1 MLEPGIRTSEEV
13 SACVALS
20 VAAEAEISV
29 VGSGVVR
36 GRGRSLAG
44 GCHGCK
50 VDVLTAVQYGVGETV
65 GGGGVVA
72 SYVEF
77 VFVHECCG
85 GARRSQPGVGAR
97 LCNTR
102 PNFGRETKRMCRDE
116 HDTTRCGWTCRDKH
130 NLPICRRLEDEIAG

>member
-1 MLEPGIRTSEEV
+1 MSEEV
-13 SACVALS
+13 SAAVALS

-72 SYVEF
+72 SHVEF
-77 VFVHECCG
+77 VFVHECCNCG
-85 GARRSQPGVGAR
+85 GARRGQPGWAHASSA
-97 LCNTR
+97 LSTH
-102 PNFGRETKRMCRDE
+102 FQAQ
-116 HDTTRCGWTCRDKH
+116 GWTCRDKH
-130 NLPICRRLEDEIAG
+130 NLPT